1 MRSIEK
7 GLEKAIRERGGRRSQ
22 ETNKYK
28 EQWEKRVSDFSRLSA
43 YLVTILDPK
52 SLAAEQFK
60 RLRTQILKKMRARME
75 NTILVTSAARG
86 EGKTTTALNLAISF
100 AQGLN
105 ETVLLIDADLRKP
118 GMHHSL
124 GIEVEKGLVDY
135 LRGEAELADLLI
147 KTEIPKLS
155 LLPSGDPP
163 ENPSELLG
171 SERMSQLIQ
180 EVRSRYEDRFIIL
193 DTSPINVF
201 ADTAILASMV
211 EGVLLVIKDGVT
223 PQEYVHRAISQ
234 LDNSKMLGIC
244 LNMISEP
251 DSLQDAYYYYDY
263 EKVEK

>member
-7 GLEKAIRERGGRRSQ
+7 GLEKAMRERGGRRDQ
-22 ETNKYK
+22 DTRKYQ
-28 EQWEKRVSDFSRLSA
+28 EQWKKRVPDFSRLSA
-43 YLVTILDPK
+43 YLVTILEPK

-60 RLRTQILKKMRARME
+60 RLRALILKKMRSRME
-75 NTILVTSAARG
+75 NTVLVTSATRG
-86 EGKTTTALNLAISF
+86 EGKTTTSLNLAISL

-118 GMHHSL
+118 GVHRYL
-124 GIEVEKGLVDY
+124 GIDAEKGLADY
-135 LRGEAELADLLI
+135 LRGEAELNDLLV

-155 LLPSGDPP
+155 LFPSGMPP

-171 SERMSQLIQ
+171 SERMSSLIQ

-211 EGVLLVIKDGVT
+211 EGVLLVVKDGVT
-223 PQEYVHRAISQ
+223 PREYVHRAISQ
-234 LDNSKMLGIC
+234 LESSKLIGIC

-251 DSLQDAYYYYDY
+251 ESLQDAYYYYNYDK
-263 EKVEK
+263 ERV